1 MHIIRIPNAGR
12 LVRNMPLRV
21 LLALVSLLLA
31 PGLAGAAGTPQTVV
45 NLLDYISV
53 EYPAFVRDG
62 RVLDADEY
70 AEQVEFSS
78 QVHDLIAALP
88 ANARRAALVARAA
101 ELSGLVQEKADVAQV
116 TALARDIQRGVIDA
130 YAVAVTPRQPPD
142 PAAATPLYVAHCG
155 QCHGT
160 LGDGAGAAAA
170 GLDPAPTDFRD
181 AERASARSVYGLYN
195 TISLGVAGT
204 AMAGFGQLSEEQRWA
219 LAFHVSGFAADD
231 ALRARGAAA
240 WKRGAGRDRFPDLAA
255 VATATPSEVRGA
267 GPEAEAIL
275 AFLRSQPSAAAA
287 APGSPID
294 FSIATLDRSREA
306 WRAGRT
312 DEAYELAV
320 SAYLE
325 GFELAEP
332 GLASADPQLTKRTE
346 QALMAYR
353 NAIHAGAAAQ
363 QLETAHAAAIALLQQ
378 ARHALSSSNLS
389 PAAGLASA
397 LVIILR
403 EGLEAILVLAAMGA
417 FLVKTQ
423 RREGLPWLHAG
434 WIVALLLGALTW
446 VVSSTLIAIS
456 GAQREVTEG
465 VTALVSAGVLLYV
478 GFWLHSKSSAA
489 RWSAFIRGRMA
500 GAAGGF
506 GLKAGLA
513 IALVAFLAVYREVFE
528 TVLFYQALWLQ
539 AGEAGRSAVLIG
551 FAAGAAALVLLAWA
565 IVRFSLRLPL
575 SLFFG
580 VSAAMLAV
588 LSVVF
593 AGQGIAALQEA
604 GKLPVSPLDFPA
616 VPLLGIYPNLQ
627 GLLLQL
633 ALVAVIIGGW
643 LMVRAPARRV

>member
-1 MHIIRIPNAGR
+1 
-12 LVRNMPLRV
+12 MPVRV
-21 LLALVSLLLA
+21 LVLLSLLA
-31 PGLAGAAGTPQTVV
+31 PGLAGAAADTPQTVV
-45 NLLDYISV
+45 NLLDYVSV

-70 AEQVEFSS
+70 AEQVEFSA
-78 QVHDLIAALP
+78 QAHDLIAALP
-88 ANARRAALVARAA
+88 ANPQRAALLAQAT
-101 ELSGLVQEKADVAQV
+101 ELSRLVQAKADAGPV
-116 TALARDIQRGVIDA
+116 TALARSIQRGVIEA
-130 YAVAVTPRQPPD
+130 YAVAVTPRQAPD
-142 PAAATPLYVAHCG
+142 LAAAATRYAADCA
-155 QCHGT
+155 QCHGVR
-160 LGDGAGAAAA
+160 GDGAGPAAT

-181 AERASARSVYGLYN
+181 AARASARSAYGLYN
-195 TISLGVAGT
+195 TISLGVSGT
-204 AMAGFGQLSEEQRWA
+204 AMAGFNHLSEDERWA
-219 LAFHVSGFAADD
+219 LAFYVSAFSADD
-231 ALRARGAAA
+231 ALRARGATA
-240 WKRGAGRDRFPDLAA
+240 WERGSGRDRFPDLAA
-255 VATATPSEVRGA
+255 VATTTPSEARSA
-267 GPEAEAIL
+267 GGDAEAIL
-275 AFLRSQPSAAAA
+275 AFLRSQPSAVGA

-312 DEAYELAV
+312 DEAYQLAV

-325 GFELAEP
+325 GFELAEA
-332 GLASADPQLTKRTE
+332 GLAGSDPELLKRTE
-346 QALMAYR
+346 QTMMAYR
-353 NAIHAGAAAQ
+353 NAVRAGAPAQ
-363 QLETAHAAAIALLQQ
+363 QLETAHAAAIALLHQ
-378 ARHALSSSNLS
+378 AKRALSSANLL
-389 PAAGLASA
+389 PTAGLASS

-423 RREGLPWLHAG
+423 RHEGLPWLHAG
-434 WIVALLLGALTW
+434 WIAALLLGAVTW
-446 VVSSTLIAIS
+446 VVSSTLIAVS

-478 GFWLHSKSSAA
+478 GFWLHSKSSAT

-500 GAAGGF
+500 GAVGGF

-539 AGEAGRSAVLIG
+539 AGAAARSAVLIG
-551 FAAGAAALVLLAWA
+551 FVAGAAALVLLAWA
-565 IVRFSLRLPL
+565 IVRFSVRLPL

-580 VSAAMLAV
+580 ASALLLAV
-588 LSVVF
+588 LAVVF

-633 ALVAVIIGGW
+633 ALVTVIVAGW
-643 LMVRAPARRV
+643 LMMRGPARRA

>member
-1 MHIIRIPNAGR
+1 
-12 LVRNMPLRV
+12 MPLRV
-21 LLALVSLLLA
+21 FLGLTLLLLA
-31 PGLAGAAGTPQTVV
+31 PGLAGAAAGTPQTVV
-45 NLLDYISV
+45 NLLDYVSV

-78 QVHDLIAALP
+78 QVRDLIASLP
-88 ANARRAALVARAA
+88 ANGQRAALMARAA
-101 ELSGLVQEKADVAQV
+101 ELSRLVQEKAEAAQV

-130 YAVAVTPRQPPD
+130 YAVAVTPRQPPNL
-142 PAAATPLYVAHCG
+142 AAAPTLYAAHCG

-160 LGDGAGAAAA
+160 LGDGAGTAAA

-181 AERASARSVYGLYN
+181 AARASARSVYGLYN

-204 AMAGFGQLSEEQRWA
+204 AMAGFAQLSEEERWA
-219 LAFHVSGFAADD
+219 LAFHVSAFAADD

-240 WKRGAGRDRFPDLAA
+240 WGRGAGRDRFPDLAA
-255 VATATPSEVRGA
+255 VATATPSEARSAGA
-267 GPEAEAIL
+267 EAEAIL
-275 AFLRSQPSAAAA
+275 AFLRSQPAAAGA

-312 DEAYELAV
+312 DEAYQLAV

-325 GFELAEP
+325 GFELAEA
-332 GLASADPQLTKRTE
+332 GLAGSDPELTRRTE
-346 QALMAYR
+346 QAMMAYR
-353 NAIHAGAAAQ
+353 NAIQAGAPAQ
-363 QLETAHAAAIALLQQ
+363 RLETAHAAAIALLHQ
-378 ARHALSSSNLS
+378 AKHALSSGNLS
-389 PAAGLASA
+389 PAAGLASS

-423 RREGLPWLHAG
+423 RREGLLWLHAG
-434 WIVALLLGALTW
+434 WIAALLVGAVTW
-446 VVSSTLIAIS
+446 VVSSTLIAIT

-465 VTALVSAGVLLYV
+465 VTALVSAAVLLYV
-478 GFWLHSKSSAA
+478 GFWLHSKSSAT

-500 GAAGGF
+500 SAVGGF
-506 GLKAGLA
+506 GLKAGLG

-539 AGEAGRSAVLIG
+539 ASAAGRSAVLIG

-565 IVRFSLRLPL
+565 IVRFSVRLPL

-580 VSAAMLAV
+580 VSGAMLAV
-588 LSVVF
+588 MAVVF

-633 ALVAVIIGGW
+633 ALVTVIVAGW
-643 LMVRAPARRV
+643 LMMRGPARRA

>member
-1 MHIIRIPNAGR
+1 
-12 LVRNMPLRV
+12 MPLRV
-21 LLALVSLLLA
+21 LLAFTLLLFA
-31 PGLAGAAGTPQTVV
+31 PGAVRAAAGTPQTVV
-45 NLLDYISV
+45 NLLDYVSV

-78 QVHDLIAALP
+78 QVRGLIAALP
-88 ANARRAALVARAA
+88 ANAQRAALVARAA
-101 ELSGLVQEKADVAQV
+101 ELSRLVQDKADAAQV
-116 TALARDIQRGVIDA
+116 TALARDIQHGVIDA

-142 PAAATPLYVAHCG
+142 LTAAATLYAAHCG
-155 QCHGT
+155 QCHGA
-160 LGDGAGAAAA
+160 LGDGAGPAAAS
-170 GLDPAPTDFRD
+170 LDPAPTDFRD

-204 AMAGFGQLSEEQRWA
+204 AMAGFGQLSEEERWA
-219 LAFHVSGFAADD
+219 LAFHVSGFSADD

-240 WKRGAGRDRFPDLAA
+240 WERGAGRDRFPDLAA
-255 VATATPSEVRGA
+255 VATATPSEARGA

-294 FSIATLDRSREA
+294 FSIATLDRSRDA

-312 DEAYELAV
+312 EEAYQLAV

-332 GLASADPQLTKRTE
+332 ALAGADPELTKRTE
-346 QALMAYR
+346 QVMMAYR
-353 NAIHAGAAAQ
+353 NAIRAGAAAQ
-363 QLETAHAAAIALLQQ
+363 QLESAHAAAISLLRQ
-378 ARHALSSSNLS
+378 AKHALSSGNLS

-397 LVIILR
+397 LIIILR

-434 WIVALLLGALTW
+434 WISALLLGALTW
-446 VVSSTLIAIS
+446 VVSSTLIAVS

-500 GAAGGF
+500 GAAGSF
-506 GLKAGLA
+506 GLRAGLA

-539 AGEAGRSAVLIG
+539 AGTAGRSAVLIG

-565 IVRFSLRLPL
+565 MVRFSLRLPL

-580 VSAAMLAV
+580 ASAALLAV
-588 LSVVF
+588 LAVVF

-643 LMVRAPARRV
+643 FMMRAPARRV